1 MNQNNFNVQ
10 TNKDLPN
17 RKESNGEGSSQVT
30 DHIVKEIESYVALNP
45 NNTDFRCSLSLSLS
59 LHGRSLIFSLLF
71 FLGLFDSFRTL

>member
-30 DHIVKEIESYVALNP
+30 DHTVKEKKSYVALNP
-45 NNTDFRCSLSLSLS
+45 NNTDFR
-59 LHGRSLIFSLLF
+59 
-71 FLGLFDSFRTL
+71 

>member
-45 NNTDFRCSLSLSLS
+45 NNTDFRCSLSLSFPS
-59 LHGRSLIFSLLF
+59 RSYSHF
-71 FLGLFDSFRTL
+71 FTLVFFRII

>member
-45 NNTDFRCSLSLSLS
+45 NNTDFRCSLSLSLFPFTVVVS
-59 LHGRSLIFSLLF
+59 F
-71 FLGLFDSFRTL
+71 FHSCFF